1 MSPNTDAKSGPYT
14 PTLILHGGAGSIT
27 RSHLPP
33 SLYAQ
38 YAASLTKYAT
48 STHSFL
54 QSGSTALNAAC
65 HAVSLMEDD
74 PLFNCGKGSVFTS
87 AGTIEMEASVMVCSV
102 DPGWRGE
109 GSVKRGAGVS
119 LIRGTR
125 HPILLAKEV
134 LLDGEGEGWRE
145 VGRMHCQRS
154 GEEVEE
160 WGWEKKGLERKGRDW
175 FWTRKRWEE
184 HLRGLKGREQEDC
197 VEDADVGADTVMGE
211 DKDDEDNY
219 SGMDLPSQGTVG
231 AVCMDSWG
239 TLVVATSTGGLTNK
253 KPGRIGDTPTLGAGF
268 WAESWDEEVRPTRSA
283 ANVTM
288 ATTRPQPLLPGPG
301 PGPLD
306 LAAANLSNFLS
317 ASLCLP
323 QFTTSSPSPSQA
335 ILPSLPTTPNQ
346 TQQQAYTSPFPLQS
360 KSPIISIPT
369 TTTSALKP
377 SSTRRSAIALSGTGN
392 GDTFLRLSAARTCAS
407 LARFRPAASPLSTS
421 TASTSPLSNAITSIA
436 GPGGELQRSAGKR
449 WQQGTG
455 EGEGGMIG
463 IEIFGG
469 EKEGNVVADF
479 NCGGMWRA
487 WIYDREGDG
496 KGKAKVRVMVFREE
510 Y

>member
-33 SLYAQ
+33 PLYAQ

-154 GEEVEE
+154 GQEVER
-160 WGWEKKGLERKGRDW
+160 WGWEEKGLERKGLDW
-175 FWTRKRWEE
+175 FWTKKRWEE
-184 HLRGLKGREQEDC
+184 HLRGLKGMEQEDC

-211 DKDDEDNY
+211 DKDDKDNY

-239 TLVVATSTGGLTNK
+239 TLAVATSTGGLTNK

-268 WAESWDEEVRPTRSA
+268 WAESWDEDVPPERSA
-283 ANVTM
+283 ATAKLASNV
-288 ATTRPQPLLPGPG
+288 PQQLLHG

-306 LAAANLSNFLS
+306 IAAANLSTFLS

-323 QFTTSSPSPSQA
+323 SFTTSSPPPSQD
-335 ILPSLPTTPNQ
+335 ILSPHTTSPQ
-346 TQQQAYTSPFPLQS
+346 RLTQIQQAYTSPVPPQS
-360 KSPIISIPT
+360 KSP
-369 TTTSALKP
+369 LKP
-377 SSTRRSAIALSGTGN
+377 SSTRKTAIALSGTGN

-421 TASTSPLSNAITSIA
+421 IASTSPLLNAITSIA
-436 GPGGELQRSAGKR
+436 GLGGELQRSAGKR
-449 WQQGTG
+449 WEQGTG

-463 IEIFGG
+463 IEILGG
-469 EKEGNVVADF
+469 EKKGNVVADF
-479 NCGGMWRA
+479 NCEGMWRA
-487 WIYDREGDG
+487 WIDDKGDDGDG
-496 KGKAKVRVMVFREE
+496 NGDGEGEGKVRVKVMVFREE
-510 Y
+510 YA